1 MKYRLYT
8 AFLGL
13 AVLVPSVSLFAHH
26 APSAIF
32 DMKKVV
38 TITGTLTK
46 VEWVNPH
53 IQMYMDVKESDGA
66 VSNWK
71 LESQPPRWFT
81 KVGVGRADFA
91 AAIGKNI
98 SVDIVAALDGSK
110 YGYLHKIVFA
120 DGTTFSLNDSETKD
134 KINP

>member
-1 MKYRLYT
+1 MKHPLYL
-8 AFLGL
+8 AFAGL
-13 AVLVPSVSLFAHH
+13 ALLVPGVSLFAHH

-38 TITGTLTK
+38 TATGTLTK

-53 IQMYMDVKESDGA
+53 IQMYMDVKGSDGTVA
-66 VSNWK
+66 NWK
-71 LESQPPRWFT
+71 LESNPPRWFT
-81 KVGVGRADFA
+81 KVGVSRADFA
-91 AAIGKNI
+91 AGIGKTVTI
-98 SVDIVAALDGSK
+98 DMVAALDGSR
-110 YGYLHKIVFA
+110 YGYLHKITFP